1 MTLLIIDANI
11 SLNSPSM
18 KGVVCSLPELRAVGT
33 ETEAWCWHCDEGL
46 PISRMQ
52 KLPRVGDIPF
62 IRGFIFA
69 WLVRLRS
76 WWRFTIGR
84 RPRPDLIF
92 TIAWYQPSC
101 DIALVQFSP
110 FDWERRQRL
119 LGMKSLRDVVD
130 RTVNFLGMIAARRFL
145 KKTTARVVL
154 CVSEAVRDDLRA
166 VNPALNY
173 QLLPNSYDP
182 ERFNPGIRKEFRDI
196 MRVHHGFNPADVV
209 FAFASAGHYRR
220 KGFFLAVQALSI
232 LRSRFPQIRFL
243 VIGGMEKR
251 LVELKARLDGQYSD
265 WRHWITFTGMV
276 NDVERHFAASDA
288 FLFPSYSEAFA
299 LAEIEA
305 AACGL
310 PLFLTRHHG
319 SEMILEDGTN
329 GRGLEFDAEKIAE
342 VLAEFV
348 DGRWKPVA
356 TNMRYALNS
365 EDYARRLIK
374 IMQDTFVPV
383 NPELV
388 RGVPPPILS

>member
-1 MTLLIIDANI
+1 MKLLIIDANI
-11 SLNSPSM
+11 SLTSPSM
-18 KGVVCSLPELRAVGT
+18 KGIVCSLSELRAAGA
-33 ETEAWCWHCDEGL
+33 EIEAWCWHCDEGL
-46 PISRMQ
+46 PIDRVQ
-52 KLPRVGDIPF
+52 KLPRMGDIPL

-84 RPRPDLIF
+84 LPRPDLTF
-92 TIAWYQPSC
+92 TLAWYEPRC

-130 RTVNFLGMIAARRFL
+130 RVVNLLSLISARRFL

-166 VNPALNY
+166 VNPDLNY
-173 QLLPNSYDP
+173 QLLPNCYDP
-182 ERFNPGIRKEFRDI
+182 ARFNFGVREKFRDT
-196 MRVHHGFNPADVV
+196 MRAQHGFDPADMV

-232 LRSRFPQIRFL
+232 LRRRFPQVRFL
-243 VIGGMEKR
+243 VIGGTEKR
-251 LVELKARLDGQYSD
+251 IAALQSKLDERYSD
-265 WRHWITFTGMV
+265 WRNWITFTGMV
-276 NDVERHFAASDA
+276 NDVEKHFAASDA

-299 LAEIEA
+299 LVEIES

-319 SEMILEDGTN
+319 SEMILEDGLN
-329 GRGLEFDAEKIAE
+329 GRMLEFDAEKIAD
-342 VLAEFV
+342 VLAEFL
-348 DGRWKPVA
+348 DGRWKPA
-356 TNMRYALNS
+356 SASMRHALNA
-365 EDYARRLIK
+365 EDYAQRVIK
-374 IMQDTFVPV
+374 ILQDSIASVK
-383 NPELV
+383 PEIV
-388 RGVPPPILS
+388 RSGLPQILS